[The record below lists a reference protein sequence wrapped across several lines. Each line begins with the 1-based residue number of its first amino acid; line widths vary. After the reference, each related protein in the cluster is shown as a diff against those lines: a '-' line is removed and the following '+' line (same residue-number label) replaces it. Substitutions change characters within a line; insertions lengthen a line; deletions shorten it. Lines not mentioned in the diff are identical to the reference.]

1 MMHPLFIRVQTEF
14 IQRFSQPPAAIV
26 RAPGRVNLIGEHTDY
41 NDGFVLP
48 MAIDRAMWIALRP
61 RGDTRVV
68 VHSLEFSRPADFEL
82 GESERGVG
90 WPEYLR
96 GMAWSL
102 QQDGYPLAGFEGV
115 MSSDIPVGA
124 GLSSSAA
131 LEMATAKAFSLVG
144 GWIFEPDKMAKAG
157 QRAEN
162 QWVGANTGIMDQ
174 MISASGRAG
183 HALLLD
189 CRDLSTQHI
198 PVPSG
203 TAVVVMDTATRHNHT
218 DSGYNQRREQCETAA
233 RFFGV
238 SHLRDVDLE
247 TFQARGQGLPDL
259 PYRRARHV
267 ITENKRVL
275 QAGLAM
281 SSGDAVEM
289 GHLMNTSHV
298 SMRDD
303 FEITND
309 ELNIMVQLA
318 QEQPG
323 CFGARMTGGGFGGCA
338 VALVDQPVAEEFAAA
353 VARGYEAETSLVP
366 SNYICQASNGAEVVS
381 G

>member
-1 MMHPLFIRVQTEF
+1 MIHPLFQRVQNEF
-14 IQRFSQPPAAIV
+14 FQRFGQAPAAIV

-48 MAIDRAMWIALRP
+48 MAIDRALWIALRP
-61 RGDTRVV
+61 RDDWRVL

-82 GESERGVG
+82 GETQRGKG

-102 QQDGYPLAGFEGV
+102 GQDGYSLAGFEGV

-144 GWIFEPDKMAKAG
+144 GWPFEPGKMAKAG

-198 PVPSG
+198 PVPAG
-203 TAVVVMDTATRHNHT
+203 TAVVIMDTATRHSHT
-218 DSGYNQRREQCETAA
+218 DSGYNERRGQCEAGA

-238 SHLRDVDLE
+238 SHLRDVDLQI
-247 TFQARGQGLPDL
+247 FQARGHGLADL

-267 ITENKRVL
+267 ITEDQRVL
-275 QAGLAM
+275 EAGLAM
-281 SSGDAVEM
+281 TNGDAPQM
-289 GHLMNTSHV
+289 GRLMNESHI

-309 ELNIMVQLA
+309 ELNIMVRLA
-318 QEQPG
+318 QAQPG
-323 CFGARMTGGGFGGCA
+323 CYGARMTGGGFGGCA
-338 VALVDQPVAEEFAAA
+338 VALVDQPAAEEFSMA
-353 VARGYEAETSLVP
+353 VARAYEDETSLVP
-366 SNYICQASNGAEVVS
+366 SIYICQASNGAEVVS

>member
-1 MMHPLFIRVQTEF
+1 MIHPLFERVQTEF
-14 IQRFSQPPAAIV
+14 FQRFGQPPAAIV

-61 RGDTRVV
+61 RDDNRVL
-68 VHSLEFSRPADFEL
+68 VHSLEFSHPADFEL
-82 GESERGVG
+82 GETQHGVG
-90 WPEYLR
+90 WPEYLH

-144 GWIFEPDKMAKAG
+144 GWIFEPSVMAKAG

-198 PVPSG
+198 PVPAG
-203 TAVVVMDTATRHNHT
+203 TAVVVMDTATRHSHT
-218 DSGYNQRREQCETAA
+218 DSGYNERREQCEQAA

-238 SHLRDVDLE
+238 SHLRDVDLQ
-247 TFQARGQGLPDL
+247 TFRARGQGLPDL

-267 ITENKRVL
+267 ISENERVL
-275 QAGLAM
+275 EAGLAM
-281 SSGDAVEM
+281 SSGDAPRM
-289 GHLMNTSHV
+289 GRLMNASHI

-309 ELNIMVQLA
+309 ELNIMVRLA
-318 QEQPG
+318 QAQPG
-323 CFGARMTGGGFGGCA
+323 CYGARMTGGGFGGCA
-338 VALVDQPVAEEFAAA
+338 VALVEQPAADGFATA
-353 VARGYEAETSLVP
+353 VARAYEEETSLVP
-366 SNYICQASNGAEVVS
+366 SIYICQASNGAEVVS
-381 G
+381 A

>member
-1 MMHPLFIRVQTEF
+1 MIHPLFERVQSEF
-14 IQRFSQPPAAIV
+14 FQRFGQPPAAIV

-48 MAIDRAMWIALRP
+48 MAIDRAMWIAIRP
-61 RGDTRVV
+61 RDDNRVLV
-68 VHSLEFSRPADFEL
+68 YSLEFSHPADFEL
-82 GESERGVG
+82 GETHRGKG

-102 QQDGYPLAGFEGV
+102 GQDGYPLAGFEGV

-144 GWIFEPDKMAKAG
+144 GWVFEPGAMAKAG

-198 PVPSG
+198 PVPAG
-203 TAVVVMDTATRHNHT
+203 TAVVVMDTATRHSHT
-218 DSGYNQRREQCETAA
+218 DSGYNERREQCEQAA

-238 SHLRDVDLE
+238 SHLRDVDLR

-267 ITENKRVL
+267 ISENERVL
-275 QAGLAM
+275 EAGLAM
-281 SSGDAVEM
+281 SSGDAAQM
-289 GHLMNTSHV
+289 GRLMNASHV

-309 ELNIMVQLA
+309 ELNIMVRLA
-318 QEQPG
+318 QAQPG
-323 CFGARMTGGGFGGCA
+323 CYGARMTGGGFGGCA
-338 VALVDQPVAEEFAAA
+338 VALVEQPAADGFAAA
-353 VARGYEAETSLVP
+353 VAQAYQGETSLIP
-366 SNYICQASNGAEVVS
+366 SIYICQASNGAEVVT

>member
-1 MMHPLFIRVQTEF
+1 MRHPLLERVQTEF
-14 IQRFSQPPAAIV
+14 VHRFGQPPAATV

-61 RGDTRVV
+61 REDNRVL
-68 VHSLEFSRPADFEL
+68 VHSLEFSRLADFEL
-82 GESERGVG
+82 GETNRGVG

-102 QQDGYPLAGFEGV
+102 QQDDYPLAGFEGV

-131 LEMATAKAFSLVG
+131 LEMATAMAFSLVG
-144 GWIFEPDKMAKAG
+144 GWTFDPGKIARAG

-174 MISASGRAG
+174 MISACGRAG

-198 PVPSG
+198 PVPDG
-203 TAVVVMDTATRHNHT
+203 TAVVVMDTATRHSHT
-218 DSGYNQRREQCETAA
+218 DSGYNERREQCEAAA
-233 RFFGV
+233 RYFGV
-238 SHLRDVDLE
+238 SHLRDVDLH
-247 TFQARGQGLPDL
+247 TFQARGEGLADL

-267 ITENKRVL
+267 ISENERVL
-275 QAGLAM
+275 QAGQAM
-281 SSGDAVEM
+281 SSGDAAKM
-289 GHLMNTSHV
+289 GHLMNASHV

-303 FEITND
+303 FEITNN
-309 ELNIMVQLA
+309 ELNIMVRLA
-318 QEQPG
+318 QAQPG
-323 CFGARMTGGGFGGCA
+323 CYGARMTGGGFGGCA
-338 VALVDQPVAEEFAAA
+338 VALVEEPAAKSFASV
-353 VARGYEAETSLVP
+353 VARQYQAETSLEP
-366 SNYICQASNGAEVVS
+366 SIYICQASNGAEVVS